1 MTLEDRVAL
10 VTQVRHFVGLAA
22 ARELAAQ
29 GAQVACHDTTFIE
42 APAREAFAAEN
53 PGLQA
58 VAEQDPEALARAVA
72 ERLGD
77 VDILVNNDAFPAI
90 RAPVE
95 EAKPEDFRAALE
107 ALAVAP
113 LALTGAVVPAMKAR
127 RRGKILFVTSAAP
140 LRGLANYAMYAAARG
155 AANALVTSL
164 ARELAPHNVHV
175 NAVAPNYVESP
186 TYFPPALLADAE
198 KRAKMERN
206 IPLGRLG
213 QPEEVAQVIAFLA
226 SDGGNFVTGHVLPVA
241 GGWA

>member
-1 MTLEDRVAL
+1 MMLEDRVAL
-10 VTQVRHFVGLAA
+10 VTQVCHFVGLAA

-29 GAQVACHDTTFIE
+29 GARVACHDASFVE

-53 PGLQA
+53 PGLLA
-58 VAEQDPEALARAVA
+58 VAEQEPRALAEAVA
-72 ERLGD
+72 GRFGD

-90 RAPVE
+90 RAAAE
-95 EAKPEDFRAALE
+95 EARPEDFRAALE

-113 LALTGAVVPAMKAR
+113 LALTGAVVPAMKTR
-127 RRGKILFVTSAAP
+127 RRGKVVFVTSAAP
-140 LRGLANYAMYAAARG
+140 LLGLANYSMYVAARG
-155 AANALVTSL
+155 AANALVLSL

-186 TYFPPALLADAE
+186 TYFPPALLADPE

-213 QPEEVAQVIAFLA
+213 RPEEVAQVIAFLA
-226 SDGGNFVTGHVLPVA
+226 SDGSDFVTGHVMPVA

>member
-1 MTLEDRVAL
+1 MLENRVVL
-10 VTQVRHFVGLAA
+10 VTHVRHFVGLAA
-22 ARELAAQ
+22 ARALAAE
-29 GAQVACHDTTFIE
+29 GAQVACHDTTFVE
-42 APAREAFAAEN
+42 APARQAFVEEY

-58 VAEQDPEALARAVA
+58 MAEQDAEALARAVA
-72 ERLGD
+72 GQLGD
-77 VDILVNNDAFPAI
+77 VDVLVNNDAFPAI
-90 RAPVE
+90 RASAE
-95 EAKPEDFRAALE
+95 EARSADFRATLE

-140 LRGLANYAMYAAARG
+140 LLGLANYAMYVAARG
-155 AANALVTSL
+155 AANALVLSL

-186 TYFPPALLADAE
+186 TYFPPALLADPE

-213 QPEEVAQVIAFLA
+213 RPEEVARVIAFLA
-226 SDGGNFVTGHVLPVA
+226 SDGSDFVTGHVMPVA